1 MIDRILPNNIE
12 TEQALLSGLIINNSG
27 FKNIG
32 NLLPS
37 DFYNTA
43 NNKIF
48 GCMLELVSTGKTVD
62 LVTLQQHFK
71 AKEELKAI
79 GGEKYLIHLAD
90 CAPIAYDVK
99 SYSKIIKDFSI
110 IRSTIESCMKIID
123 SGYKSTNASKYVLKA
138 QEKIMGIET
147 ENAKDIIFSMSDLMI
162 ETIARIERVQK
173 LDLEINLNI
182 GMPSLKN
189 AMFIHGS
196 KLIILAGRPAMGKTA
211 LMLSISKF
219 LGDQGVKN
227 GILSIEMDRE
237 EISDRFLSAES
248 NINSLKFYAKGQFT
262 DQALDSLSSFAS
274 QLATLPVFV
283 DDSKC
288 DIEDVKRKCRKM
300 KSQGCEIIFIDQLSK
315 IAYPSKLNEF
325 QGYSR
330 NCAELAILKKELRIP
345 IVLLCQIGRK
355 VDERG
360 DKRPIMS
367 DLKQTGQIE
376 EDADMIF
383 FLYRGGYYEEE
394 MDDSI
399 TEIRLA
405 KNRNGALGRE
415 HQVYFSKQRG
425 MFHMVP

>member
-138 QEKIMGIET
+138 QEKTMGI
-147 ENAKDIIFSMSDLMI
+147 
-162 ETIARIERVQK
+162 
-173 LDLEINLNI
+173 
-182 GMPSLKN
+182 
-189 AMFIHGS
+189 
-196 KLIILAGRPAMGKTA
+196 
-211 LMLSISKF
+211 
-219 LGDQGVKN
+219 
-227 GILSIEMDRE
+227 
-237 EISDRFLSAES
+237 
-248 NINSLKFYAKGQFT
+248 
-262 DQALDSLSSFAS
+262 
-274 QLATLPVFV
+274 
-283 DDSKC
+283 
-288 DIEDVKRKCRKM
+288 
-300 KSQGCEIIFIDQLSK
+300 
-315 IAYPSKLNEF
+315 
-325 QGYSR
+325 
-330 NCAELAILKKELRIP
+330 
-345 IVLLCQIGRK
+345 
-355 VDERG
+355 
-360 DKRPIMS
+360 
-367 DLKQTGQIE
+367 
-376 EDADMIF
+376 
-383 FLYRGGYYEEE
+383 
-394 MDDSI
+394 
-399 TEIRLA
+399 
-405 KNRNGALGRE
+405 
-415 HQVYFSKQRG
+415 
-425 MFHMVP
+425 